1 MERPKI
7 KICVKRGKGARTRQ
21 IFTKK
26 EKKQIQTFLHP
37 GFKIKLRKNT
47 SIKSFVIFLRV
58 WLRSVQKNK
67 KYVEKSS
74 IMINQIRVCKYGSQ
88 EALGPFSESGEK
100 KTCPWRVKKKKVQSS
115 GSFTSKEGS
124 VHETLF
130 VPYPDETSA
139 SFSLQLHTQWV
150 LFTLLKV
157 YPSKCFSPVS
167 C

>member
-1 MERPKI
+1 MTTVGPK
-7 KICVKRGKGARTRQ
+7 KT
-21 IFTKK
+21 
-26 EKKQIQTFLHP
+26 
-37 GFKIKLRKNT
+37 
-47 SIKSFVIFLRV
+47 
-58 WLRSVQKNK
+58 K

-100 KTCPWRVKKKKVQSS
+100 KKHVHEELKKKKVQSS

-139 SFSLQLHTQWV
+139 SFSLQLHTQ
-150 LFTLLKV
+150 
-157 YPSKCFSPVS
+157 
-167 C
+167 

>member
-100 KTCPWRVKKKKVQSS
+100 KTCPWRVKKKKSS
-115 GSFTSKEGS
+115 PQEVLPPKR
-124 VHETLF
+124 
-130 VPYPDETSA
+130 
-139 SFSLQLHTQWV
+139 V
-150 LFTLLKV
+150 LFMK
-157 YPSKCFSPVS
+157 PSLYRTQTKHQQVLVFSSTPS
-167 C
+167 EFYSRF

>member
-7 KICVKRGKGARTRQ
+7 KICVKRGKGARTRH

-47 SIKSFVIFLRV
+47 SIKSFVISLRV

-100 KTCPWRVKKKKVQSS
+100 KKHVHEELKKKSS
-115 GSFTSKEGS
+115 PQEVLPPKR
-124 VHETLF
+124 
-130 VPYPDETSA
+130 
-139 SFSLQLHTQWV
+139 V
-150 LFTLLKV
+150 LFMKPSLYRTQTKHQKV
-157 YPSKCFSPVS
+157 LVFSSTPSEFYSRF
-167 C
+167 